1 MRTVTLEGPEM
12 AKKFRRIGILTS
24 GGDAPG
30 MNAAVRAVALRALE
44 EGIEVYGIR
53 SGYAGLLSDTMEL
66 LTPNLVAG
74 LTSHSGT
81 ALWSVRCLEFA
92 TPEGVAKAAETCR
105 KNEIDALIVIGGDGT
120 FRGGTD
126 MTLAGI
132 PTIGI
137 PGTIDNDI
145 TATDYTIG
153 FDTAMNTVL
162 YTADCLQNTC
172 ESHKRCS
179 VIEVM
184 GRNCGLIALETG
196 IAVGAVG
203 TVIPEQPFD
212 EEGFIARI
220 KSLRDSGKRSMLV
233 IVSEG
238 CFTEDGKP
246 YGEYLAKRINKECG
260 LDTEYDIETKF
271 CRLAHIARG
280 GVPTLTDRLTATEMG
295 CRAVELLL
303 EGKSDR
309 VVAVRHGEIVDLDIR
324 WALAVDRMYKKKLKD
339 GDLDPFTA
347 EEVDA
352 MRALVKEREQEIAD
366 RYKVANYCAK

>member
-1 MRTVTLEGPEM
+1 M
-12 AKKFRRIGILTS
+12 ANQFRRIGILTS

-44 EGIEVYGIR
+44 AGIEVYGIR
-53 SGYAGLLSDTMEL
+53 NGYAGLLNEQMEI
-66 LTPNLVAG
+66 LTLNMVAG
-74 LTSHSGT
+74 LTEQSGT
-81 ALWSVRCLEFA
+81 ALWSARCLEFA
-92 TPEGVAKAAETCR
+92 TPEGVQRAAFNCR
-105 KNEIDALIVIGGDGT
+105 KHGIDALIVIGGDGT

-162 YTADCLQNTC
+162 YNTDCLQNTC
-172 ESHKRCS
+172 ESHQRCN

-196 IAVGAVG
+196 IASGAVG
-203 TVIPEQPFD
+203 TVIPEKEFD
-212 EEGFIARI
+212 EEEFIARI
-220 KSLRDSGKRSMLV
+220 KKLRSLGKRSMLV
-233 IVSEG
+233 LVAEG
-238 CFTEDGKP
+238 CLTADGEP
-246 YGEYLAKRINKECG
+246 YGEYLTKRINSECG
-260 LDTEYDIETKF
+260 LKTKYQIETKF

-280 GVPTLTDRLTATEMG
+280 GVPTLRDRLIATELG

-309 VVAVRHGEIVDLDIR
+309 IVAVRHGEIVDIDIR
-324 WALAVDRMYKKKLKD
+324 WALTVDRMYKNKLKD
-339 GDLDPFTA
+339 GDLEPFTA
-347 EEVDA
+347 EELYA
-352 MRALVKEREQEIAD
+352 MRALVAERKEEID
-366 RYKVANYCAK
+366 HRYRVALYCAK

>member
-1 MRTVTLEGPEM
+1 M
-12 AKKFRRIGILTS
+12 ARRINCIGILTS

-30 MNAAVRAVALRALE
+30 MNAAIRAVTRTAIYNGLKVKGIYRGYKGLITNEIKDFKTENVSNIVQQGGTILKTARCPEFKTE
-44 EGIEVYGIR
+44 EGR
-53 SGYAGLLSDTMEL
+53 
-66 LTPNLVAG
+66 
-74 LTSHSGT
+74 
-81 ALWSVRCLEFA
+81 
-92 TPEGVAKAAETCR
+92 AEAW
-105 KNEIDALIVIGGDGT
+105 KNICEHGIDALIVIGGDGT

-132 PTIGI
+132 PTIGL

-162 YTADCLQNTC
+162 YNIDCLHNTC
-172 ESHKRCS
+172 ESHRRCN
-179 VIEVM
+179 VVEVM
-184 GRNCGLIALETG
+184 GRNCGQIALETG
-196 IAVGAVG
+196 IASGAVG

-220 KSLRDSGKRSMLV
+220 KALREGGKRSMLV
-233 IVSEG
+233 VVSEG
-238 CFTEDGKP
+238 CFTEEGKP

-260 LDTEYDIETKF
+260 LDTDYEIETKF
-271 CRLAHIARG
+271 CRLAHIVRG
-280 GVPTLTDRLTATEMG
+280 GVPTLRDRLYATEMG

-309 VVAVRHGEIVDLDIR
+309 VVGVRKGEIVDLDIR

-339 GDLDPFTA
+339 GDLDKFTA
-347 EEVDA
+347 EEIEA
-352 MRALVKEREQEIAD
+352 MKALVKERETEIEAQ
-366 RYKVANYCAK
+366 YKIANYCAK